1 MLKLIKKFANL
12 AGIQINISHDKLNA
26 LLDKLQSQHAQNDKL
41 NPALLK
47 AMLEPMCPRKIG
59 VPEGA
64 KCTKC
69 GSDKIHRIWA
79 PSWGR
84 FGGRIEC
91 TECGYKESAMA
102 HICKSC
108 ISIEPLEIK

>member
-12 AGIQINISHDKLNA
+12 AGIQINTIGSDKLNSI
-26 LLDKLQSQHAQNDKL
+26 LDKLQNLAKKDKL

-47 AMLEPMCPRKIG
+47 AMLEPMRPRKIG
-59 VPEGA
+59 APEGA

-91 TECGYKESAMA
+91 TECGHNESAMS
-102 HICKSC
+102 HIAKIC
-108 ISIEPLEIK
+108 ISVEPMELK